1 MLEILQILDPH
12 GLIFDKITVPIK
24 QYLLKR
30 TDTLR
35 CIISH
40 LTDDGE
46 NYFKLSNKMVRDPIF
61 LNQLDATDLLSGK
74 LECPKYLM
82 IMGSATTWDKDCLR
96 YSWYMS
102 QSIQK
107 DGAGPKIS
115 LPVSC

>member
-1 MLEILQILDPH
+1 MKLSELGESLCGAVRRRLLIPGKIADQILDQYINMLKIMQILDPQ

-46 NYFKLSNKMVRDPIF
+46 NYSKLSQEFVKVPSKEYI
-61 LNQLDATDLLSGK
+61 
-74 LECPKYLM
+74 EE
-82 IMGSATTWDKDCLR
+82 
-96 YSWYMS
+96 MS
-102 QSIQK
+102 SEE
-107 DGAGPKIS
+107 D
-115 LPVSC
+115 